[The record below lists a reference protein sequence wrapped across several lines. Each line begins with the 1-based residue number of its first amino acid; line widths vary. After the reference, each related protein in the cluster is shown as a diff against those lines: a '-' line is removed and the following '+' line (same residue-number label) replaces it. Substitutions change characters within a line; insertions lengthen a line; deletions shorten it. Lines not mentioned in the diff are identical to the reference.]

1 MKFRFSF
8 LALVLSAF
16 LLSGCGDSASSESKA
31 MPADDGRPK
40 TAAQDPDKVI
50 DPYDADFD
58 LGKFRFEDYTDPE
71 QYTEV
76 MEVLCKYSQSFGEL
90 DTALTEIAGA
100 ERRDRFGDNNVMS
113 VLERRR
119 NDAYQIAGFA
129 DLSYYVYEYR
139 FDTYK
144 RGIEVDTNGTKILFC
159 NVHHTPG
166 EEAVVVLNALDKL
179 GQ

>member
-1 MKFRFSF
+1 MKSGFSF
-8 LALVLSAF
+8 VALMFSAVLLA
-16 LLSGCGDSASSESKA
+16 GCGDSASTETQA
-31 MPADDGRPK
+31 TPVDDGRPK
-40 TAAQDPDKVI
+40 TVAQNPDKVI
-50 DPYDADFD
+50 DPYDEDFD
-58 LGKFRFEDYTDPE
+58 LAKFRFEDYTDPE

-90 DTALTEIAGA
+90 DTALTEIGGA
-100 ERRDRFGDNNVMS
+100 ARRDRFADNNVMS

-119 NDAYQIAGFA
+119 DDAYQIAGFA

-139 FDTYK
+139 FDTHK

-166 EEAVVVLNALDKL
+166 KDPVVVLNALDKL